1 LKLESEEE
9 FVVRELREVLLE
21 CLVLEMKSLELL
33 ESLRLDECLKA
44 ASEDS
49 NPNPGKVKASENEN
63 ESTPFSFV
71 ELRP

>member
-1 LKLESEEE
+1 
-9 FVVRELREVLLE
+9 
-21 CLVLEMKSLELL
+21 MKSLELL

-49 NPNPGKVKASENEN
+49 NPNPGKVKASENEK

-71 ELRP
+71 ELKP